1 MTAAK
6 EAARTKSKQKVAF
19 RDVIRRRLDDG
30 ALPINPPR
38 DKIYAGYGTLTPKHA
53 VRLRPRNHVRRHRRY

>member
-6 EAARTKSKQKVAF
+6 EAAHKIKAEGRL

-38 DKIYAGYGTLTPKHA
+38 DKIYAGYGTLTPEHA